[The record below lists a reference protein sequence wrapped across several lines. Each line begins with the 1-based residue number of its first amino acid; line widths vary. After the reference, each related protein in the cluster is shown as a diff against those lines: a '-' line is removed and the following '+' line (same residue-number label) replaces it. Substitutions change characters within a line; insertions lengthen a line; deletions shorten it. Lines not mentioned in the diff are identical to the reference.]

1 VLIETLSKN
10 LVLIE
15 LNAGVS
21 ILAESAVI
29 NSDPKLLRKFCQSAV
44 VKPMSINE
52 ILFIFFI

>member
-1 VLIETLSKN
+1 M
-10 LVLIE
+10 VLIE

-52 ILFIFFI
+52 ILIIFFI